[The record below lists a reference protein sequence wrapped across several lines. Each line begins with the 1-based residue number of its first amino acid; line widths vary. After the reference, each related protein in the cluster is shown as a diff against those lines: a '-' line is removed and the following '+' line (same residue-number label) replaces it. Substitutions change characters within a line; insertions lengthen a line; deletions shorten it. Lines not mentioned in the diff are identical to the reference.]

1 MGKRSPLSDVDIG
14 VVFKIPPQGSDAKSE
29 YQSLYEI
36 FSELYPKSK
45 MDIVLLQI
53 APLSL
58 QYSVIREGKILFEE
72 DPVFRA
78 DYENT
83 VINQY
88 LDFRPILDYFD
99 QIATE
104 RYAKT

>member
-14 VVFKIPPQGSDAKSE
+14 VVFKTPPQGRDTRSE

-36 FSELYPKSK
+36 FLELYPKSK
-45 MDIVLLQI
+45 MDIVLLQM

-58 QYSVIREGKILFEE
+58 QYSVIREGKILFEA